1 MSLNLTELFLTSFI
15 ENLPRAIGAILV
27 FLIGLFISK
36 QVANLVLQSL
46 KKTRLNSA
54 LKRLGWQEALARVE
68 VRFDATKFF
77 AELVRWFFLLLF
89 LAASAELIGLPQFS
103 EIIAQI
109 LGFFPNIFIAAL
121 IFIIA
126 VFLADFA
133 QKIMIGVLEK
143 ERITYSRFLGKALSW
158 TIWVLAILAILYQ
171 LKIAP
176 TLILTIFIGVVALV
190 VLTLGIAFGLGGKEI
205 AAKIL
210 KELSEKLR

>member
-1 MSLNLTELFLTSFI
+1 MTQNLTELFLISFI
-15 ENLPRAIGAILV
+15 ENLPRAVGAILV

-36 QVANLVLQSL
+36 QIANLVFRFL
-46 KKTRLNSA
+46 KKTRLSSA
-54 LKRLGWQEALARVE
+54 LKRIGWQEVLARVE
-68 VRFDATKFF
+68 VRFDASKFF
-77 AELVRWFFLLLF
+77 AELVRWFFILLF
-89 LAASAELIGLPQFS
+89 LAASAEIIGLPQFS

-121 IFIIA
+121 IFIVA
-126 VFLADFA
+126 VFLADFS
-133 QKIMIGVLEK
+133 QKIMIAVLEK
-143 ERITYSRFLGKALSW
+143 EKITYSRLFGKVLSW
-158 TIWVLAILAILYQ
+158 VIWILAILAILYQ

-176 TLILTIFIGVVALV
+176 TLILTIFVGVVALI